1 MAPVIIQILRP
12 NSRRMTI
19 SQRSCK
25 YLGGIAFGVV
35 AAWVVS
41 QFVGKFWPSAQLTV
55 FVVLVV
61 IWLSGFVQV
70 LVRDIRAG
78 SDPERPVFADPEQWQ
93 PQELPREFRFIT
105 RESTVQEV
113 VDTVGPYIRVTE
125 TGLVRYDLPSGG
137 ALFLFPEPPSSPTS
151 RVRGIQLY
159 RTEDAVPV
167 FS

>member
-1 MAPVIIQILRP
+1 
-12 NSRRMTI
+12 MTI
-19 SQRSCK
+19 TQRVAK
-25 YLGGIAFGVV
+25 YFGGIAFGVV
-35 AAWVVS
+35 AAWIVS
-41 QFVGKFWPSAQLTV
+41 QFAARFWPGAQLTV

-61 IWLSGFVQV
+61 IWLSGFAQI

-78 SDPERPVFADPEQWQ
+78 GDTEREVFAHPEQWQ
-93 PQELPREFRFIT
+93 PQELPQEFRFIT

-113 VDTVGPYIRVTE
+113 VDVVGPYTRVTQ

-137 ALFLFPEPPSSPTS
+137 ALFLFPEPPFSPAS
-151 RVRGIQLY
+151 RIRGVQLY